1 MTGREL
7 IIYIMS
13 NGLEDKEVIKDGVFV
28 GLVSEDEVA
37 VKFGVGVGTVRA
49 WATLGRISGTW
60 INGHLYFL
68 SNVTDPRKTNEE
80 R

>member
-7 IIYIMS
+7 VIYIMS
-13 NGLEDKEVIKDGVFV
+13 NCLEDEEVIKDGVFV
-28 GLVSEDEVA
+28 GLISEDEVA

-60 INGHLYFL
+60 IHDRLYFL
-68 SNVTDPRKTNEE
+68 DNITDPRKTNEE

>member
-7 IIYIMS
+7 VIYIMS
-13 NGLEDKEVIKDGVFV
+13 NCLEDEEVIKDGVFV
-28 GLVSEDEVA
+28 GLISEDEVA

-60 INGHLYFL
+60 IHDRLYFL
-68 SNVTDPRKTNEE
+68 DNVTDPRKTNEE